1 MTTAEMQVEESMIH
15 FPPPPSSR
23 YANVDSPSSTA
34 FGSPAISD
42 CGAGDMSVDPA
53 MPHGCFVPSDLD
65 SVVDFSTADGYD
77 TQLYTMQQPSPG
89 YPIAEIDLKELEDI
103 IGPAVPPP
111 VMEVDQPMAV
121 AAAGSPGR
129 PLDAGLHETERQMRL
144 RAVHGAQQRPTEL
157 ERSNSMSLTQQQQL
171 PRLAHRLSLRV
182 VSSPSPTMRPS
193 ARTGRPITNGGGGG
207 GGGQRS
213 QIRASKPIFP
223 TESVPLQQVSRRE
236 RPPSA
241 TPSVFS
247 SRSDPFDTRSTCA
260 SIGAAS
266 DPGCAYSVRSR
277 DSGTGSVCSAPGILD
292 GSSPGEYLDS
302 PGDPLSE
309 SGTKACMEVEM
320 NIKEVKKII
329 DLDRKILKLQ
339 AERSKL
345 VEKASQNTAK
355 AAESPNDKYSGEMTK
370 PHELVRVH
378 LFFVPVGIHMLDE
391 PVFEEATTLLRRI
404 GGKYVDLER
413 AIATLRHI
421 CCKGMAVVPEFGTCF
436 AYIKSLLQETQ
447 RLQLTESRGIYQI
460 ELDNGGA
467 GSQPQPVPQ
476 EFHDALGMAN
486 RVLHAA
492 QAITHSYHTIQM
504 QLQKVQGMAR
514 DRSETCDALCQQIG
528 LTDRDRRCQIQS
540 VLDGNFAMLST
551 AVRVWPQ
558 YYRAASETIRA
569 ITQCIHPSA

>member
-1 MTTAEMQVEESMIH
+1 MTTEMQVEESMIH
-15 FPPPPSSR
+15 FPPPSSH
-23 YANVDSPSSTA
+23 YACVDSPSSTA

-42 CGAGDMSVDPA
+42 CDPA
-53 MPHGCFVPSDLD
+53 TTMHGYFVTPD
-65 SVVDFSTADGYD
+65 VADFSTTDGYD
-77 TQLYTMQQPSPG
+77 QLYGMQQPSPA
-89 YPIAEIDLKELEDI
+89 YPIADFDLKELEDI
-103 IGPAVPPP
+103 IGSAPPP
-111 VMEVDQPMAV
+111 VMEVDQPMVAV
-121 AAAGSPGR
+121 SAAGSPGR
-129 PLDAGLHETERQMRL
+129 PLDAGLHETERQMRR
-144 RAVHGAQQRPTEL
+144 RAVAEL
-157 ERSNSMSLTQQQQL
+157 ERSNSMSLGQQQQP
-171 PRLAHRLSLRV
+171 PRLQHHLSMRV
-182 VSSPSPTMRPS
+182 VSSSSPAVRPS
-193 ARTGRPITNGGGGG
+193 GRTGRLIMNGNGGGE
-207 GGGQRS
+207 RS
-213 QIRASKPIFP
+213 GLVRASKPVFP

-247 SRSDPFDTRSTCA
+247 TRSDPFDTRSTCA

-266 DPGCAYSVRSR
+266 DPGYAYSVKSR

-292 GSSPGEYLDS
+292 SSSPGEYLDS
-302 PGDPLSE
+302 PGDPLSD

-355 AAESPNDKYSGEMTK
+355 ATEFPNEKYGGEIPK

-378 LFFVPVGIHMLDE
+378 LFFVPVGIHVLDE
-391 PVFEEATTLLRRI
+391 PVFEEANTLLRRI

-421 CCKGMAVVPEFGTCF
+421 CCKGMAVVPDFSTCF

-447 RLQLTESRGIYQI
+447 RLQLTESRGVYQI
-460 ELDNGGA
+460 ELDGGGV
-467 GSQPQPVPQ
+467 GSQQPVPQ
-476 EFHDALGMAN
+476 EFNDALAMAN

-492 QAITHSYHTIQM
+492 QAITHSYHAIQIH
-504 QLQKVQGMAR
+504 LQKVQGMTR
-514 DRSETCDALCQQIG
+514 DRSEACDALCQQIG
-528 LTDRDRRCQIQS
+528 LTDRDRRGQIQS
-540 VLDGNFAMLST
+540 ILDGNFATLST

-569 ITQCIHPSA
+569 ITHCIHPRT